1 MKNGLHE
8 HNIDQVH
15 LRLTKLHIHP
25 KGFMAACHL
34 SYNRELALKQEEQ
47 NS

>member
-8 HNIDQVH
+8 HNIDQEH
-15 LRLTKLHIHP
+15 LRSTKLHIHP
-25 KGFMAACHL
+25 GGFMAACHL

>member
-25 KGFMAACHL
+25 EGFMAACHL
-34 SYNRELALKQEEQ
+34 SYSRELALKQEEQ